1 MTELRLGA
9 TLGRYRVEALLGH
22 GSTGS
27 VYAAEDVMLERRVA
41 LKVLLPELARVV
53 RVSGSDQSRSCLHV
67 FEADSADALEEVGR
81 RAETPFDRVVEASEV
96 AVPTSERRR
105 R

>member
-1 MTELRLGA
+1 MPDPHPLSQYICELYFAGPYEL
-9 TLGRYRVEALLGH
+9 
-22 GSTGS
+22 
-27 VYAAEDVMLERRVA
+27 AAAKARQA
-41 LKVLLPELARVV
+41 AGELARRGRAV
-53 RVSGSDQSRSCLHV
+53 RHVRTIAVPGDQLCLHL